1 MAGKKSNSI
10 TSISDNFG
18 SVQSNV
24 GKNGR
29 SDDQTLTLR
38 GKGTPGK
45 TINIYDGNKLIG
57 STTVNK
63 NGRWKFITEPLDH
76 GQHNFVI
83 GTVRADGSVFG
94 KSSKYKVFVDLSAN
108 KLNNIDISEDKENY
122 LIKGRAEAFATV
134 RIYDNG
140 NLIGEVKANKRG
152 FYRFEMDGNM
162 PDGDHAITLTQQDIA
177 GNISQHSEAKTI
189 SMGQPN
195 SSANLQKP
203 TVDSG
208 EFDGHTLV
216 ITGTVNLQN
225 VESFTVQINGQSY
238 SSEDGLSV
246 VGNKWS
252 LVVDASTWAAGD
264 YEVIATVSNS
274 TGSLQ
279 DDSNK
284 EIKYQIENIG
294 LAGID
299 SDGDEVPDDI
309 DIDDDNDGILDIVEG
324 SGDLD
329 KDGIINALD
338 LDSDGD
344 GIADNIEAQTTNGF
358 KDPIVFIDMDF
369 DGLHDFYD
377 ANVGD
382 QTAAASKGITA
393 EDTDNDRLADYLDLD
408 SDNDSLLDINES
420 GVPFDNFSTDYKN
433 ITGGY
438 LPDDLADT
446 FGTDERDYRETNA
459 PNNKSIGPIKDID
472 ASFNEIE
479 ENASQGSG
487 VGIQARAIDPDSG
500 DTVSYELTDDAQGRF
515 VIDASS
521 GVISVSGGLDH
532 DLNSSHEVTVRA
544 NSSDGSFS
552 TKTFT
557 IQVLDDN
564 APIGPVSDIDSASNS
579 VSETASTG
587 SEVGV
592 TGFAEDPDPSDK
604 VSYTLFDDADGR
616 FNINSKTGVVTLAK
630 ELDYSVATS
639 HDITIKAESTDGTVS
654 AETFTI
660 EVEQNKPIGPI
671 KDTDKMDN
679 AVSECSLEDTYV
691 GITALAIDPDTAGNV
706 KYELLDDAGGR
717 FRIDSKTG
725 EVFTTDI
732 HLDYETD
739 KSHTIE
745 IKATSPDGSSSQET
759 MTIDVID
766 EETFVKFD
774 PMGTYDAG
782 PALGIGWNS
791 YKSGPAVG
799 AVVTVSGTSNL
810 PPGTVLHIKE
820 FNSMFRDEK
829 AAYDE
834 SWDRNKTQYH
844 TAVVQADGT
853 FSTEVTLADA
863 PPSIKFYTVFGNV
876 VKYFEPDGNSLF
888 SISDIDLP
896 SGAHIC
902 DLNTGEERLT
912 ITNTAE
918 NHNPAQSP
926 LVLDLNGNGVET
938 TNIDQ
943 GIKFD
948 INNDG
953 QLEQVGWVSP
963 EDALLVF
970 DINQDG
976 IINNGSELFGE
987 ATVLTSGETAEEG
1000 FQALSDL
1007 DSNNDGV
1014 FDQQDQYFDALQ
1026 LWQDKNQNGISEEG
1040 ELIGLHEAGVASIDL
1055 AATSINEVDN
1065 GNYIGLR
1072 SGWTDEQGNSH
1083 DIDDVWFSLK
1093 PLEEAVNT
1101 ADLLT
1106 ADNEDVL
1113 PEPAGS
1119 HINAPSSNKAGA
1131 DTLFDTGSFDGGQ
1144 MLRELLANEDVSYCH
1159 C

>member
-1 MAGKKSNSI
+1 MAGRKSNSI
-10 TSISDNFG
+10 TSVSDNYG
-18 SVQSNV
+18 SVQNSV

-29 SDDQTLTLR
+29 SDDQTLTLH

-63 NGRWKFITEPLDH
+63 NGRWKFVTEPLDH

-162 PDGDHAITLTQQDIA
+162 SDGDHAITLTQQDIA
-177 GNISQHSEAKTI
+177 GNISQHSKAKTI

-195 SSANLQKP
+195 SSANLHRP

-208 EFDGHTLV
+208 EFDGHTLI

-225 VESFTVQINGQSY
+225 AESFTVQINGQSY

-246 VGNKWS
+246 VGDKWS
-252 LVVDASTWAAGD
+252 LVVDASTWTAGD

-274 TGSLQ
+274 AGSLQ

-284 EIKYQIENIG
+284 EINYRTENIG

-344 GIADNIEAQTTNGF
+344 GIADNIEAQTTSGF

-382 QTAAASKGITA
+382 QTAAASKGILV
-393 EDTDNDRLADYLDLD
+393 EDTDSDRLADYLDLD

-420 GVPFDNFSTDYKN
+420 GVPFDDFSTDYNN

-446 FGTDERDYRETNA
+446 FGTDERDYREANA
-459 PNNKSIGPIKDID
+459 PSNKPIGPIKDID

-479 ENASQGSG
+479 ESASQGSR

-515 VIDASS
+515 VIDSGN
-521 GVISVSGGLDH
+521 GVITLSGSLDH

-564 APIGPVSDIDSASNS
+564 APIGPVTDINSASNS
-579 VSETASTG
+579 VSETASIG
-587 SEVGV
+587 SKVGL

-679 AVSECSLEDTYV
+679 AVSECADEGTYV
-691 GITALAIDPDTAGNV
+691 GITALAIDPDTLGNV

-725 EVFTTDI
+725 EVFTTAI

-739 KSHTIE
+739 KSHKIK

-918 NHNPAQSP
+918 NHNPTQSP

-938 TNIDQ
+938 SNVDQ

-976 IINNGSELFGE
+976 VINNGSELFGE
-987 ATVLTSGETAEEG
+987 ATLLASGETAGEG

-1007 DSNNDGV
+1007 DSNKDGI
-1014 FDQQDQYFDALQ
+1014 FDQQDQHFDSLQ

-1040 ELIGLHEAGVASIDL
+1040 ELIGLHDAGVASINL
-1055 AATSINEVDN
+1055 AASSVSEVDN

-1072 SGWTDEQGNSH
+1072 SSWIDEQGNSH

-1093 PLEEAVNT
+1093 PLEEAVNA

-1113 PEPAGS
+1113 AELTES
-1119 HINAPSSNKAGA
+1119 RVNTPSNTKAEA
-1131 DTLFDTGSFDGGQ
+1131 FFDTGRFDDSQ
-1144 MLRELLANEDVSYCH
+1144 MLRELLANEDVSH

>member
-38 GKGTPGK
+38 GKGSPGK

-63 NGRWKFITEPLDH
+63 NGKWKFVTEPLDH

-94 KSSKYKVFVDLSAN
+94 KSSKYKVFVDLNAN

-162 PDGDHAITLTQQDIA
+162 SDGDHAITLTQQDIA
-177 GNISQHSEAKTI
+177 GNVSQHSKAKTI
-189 SMGQPN
+189 SMGEP
-195 SSANLQKP
+195 SSSSNLHKP

-208 EFDGHTLV
+208 EFDGHTLI
-216 ITGTVNLQN
+216 ITGTVNLEN
-225 VESFTVQINGQSY
+225 AESFTVQVNGQSY

-246 VGNKWS
+246 VGDKWS
-252 LVVDASTWAAGD
+252 LVVDASTWTAGD
-264 YEVIATVSNS
+264 YEVVATVSNS
-274 TGSLQ
+274 AGSLQ

-284 EIKYQIENIG
+284 EIKYRIENIG

-329 KDGIINALD
+329 KDGIINSLD

-358 KDPIVFIDMDF
+358 KDPIAFIDMDF

-382 QTAAASKGITA
+382 KTAAASKGILV
-393 EDTDNDRLADYLDLD
+393 EDTDSDRLADYLDLD

-420 GVPFDNFSTDYKN
+420 GIPFDDFSTDYKN
-433 ITGGY
+433 ITGGF
-438 LPDDLADT
+438 LPEDLANT
-446 FGTDERDYRETNA
+446 FGTDERDYREANA
-459 PNNKSIGPIKDID
+459 ASNKPIGPIKDID

-515 VIDASS
+515 VIDANS
-521 GVISVSGGLDH
+521 GVISLSGSLDH

-564 APIGPVSDIDSASNS
+564 APIGPVTDIDSASNS
-579 VSETASTG
+579 VSETASKG
-587 SEVGV
+587 SKVGV

-616 FNINSKTGVVTLAK
+616 FKINNKTGVVTLAK

-679 AVSECSLEDTYV
+679 AVSECALEGTYV
-691 GITALAIDPDTAGNV
+691 GITALAVDPDTAGNV

-739 KSHTIE
+739 KSHKIK
-745 IKATSPDGSSSQET
+745 IKATSPDGSSSQKT

-766 EETFVKFD
+766 EETNVNFD
-774 PMGTYDAG
+774 AMGIYDAG
-782 PALGIGWNS
+782 PALGINWNS
-791 YKSGPAVG
+791 YMNGPATG
-799 AVVTVSGTSNL
+799 ALFTVSGTSNL
-810 PPGTVLHIKE
+810 PAGTTLTIKE

-844 TAVVQADGT
+844 TAVVQSDGT
-853 FSTEVTLADA
+853 FSVEITLADA
-863 PPSIKFYTVFGNV
+863 PPSIKYYNPFGSTW
-876 VKYFEPDGNSLF
+876 VKYNEPDGNSVF
-888 SISDIDLP
+888 SISDVELP
-896 SGAHIC
+896 SGIHVC
-902 DLNTGEERLT
+902 DLTTDEETLT

-918 NHNPAQSP
+918 KYVPASP
-926 LVLDLNGNGVET
+926 LILDLNGDGVET

-953 QLEQVGWVSP
+953 LLEQVGWVSP

-970 DINQDG
+970 DLNKDG

-987 ATVLTSGETAEEG
+987 ATLLANGETADEG
-1000 FQALSDL
+1000 FQALSEL
-1007 DSNNDGV
+1007 DSNLDGV
-1014 FDQQDQYFDALQ
+1014 FDAQDEHYQDLQ
-1026 LWQDKNQNGISEEG
+1026 LWQDKNQNGLSEQG
-1040 ELIGLHEAGVASIDL
+1040 ELIGLAEAGVI
-1055 AATSINEVDN
+1055 SINLNAEIIDEINN
-1065 GNYIGLR
+1065 GNHVGLR
-1072 SGWTDEQGNSH
+1072 SSWTDEQGNSH

-1093 PLEEAVNT
+1093 PLDEAVNS

-1106 ADNEDVL
+1106 ADNENVL
-1113 PEPAGS
+1113 PELADS
-1119 HINAPSSNKAGA
+1119 QINAPSKNEAGA
-1131 DTLFDTGSFDGGQ
+1131 ETFFDSGSFGDNQ
-1144 MLRELLANEDVSYCH
+1144 MLRELLASEDVSYCH
-1159 C
+1159 S